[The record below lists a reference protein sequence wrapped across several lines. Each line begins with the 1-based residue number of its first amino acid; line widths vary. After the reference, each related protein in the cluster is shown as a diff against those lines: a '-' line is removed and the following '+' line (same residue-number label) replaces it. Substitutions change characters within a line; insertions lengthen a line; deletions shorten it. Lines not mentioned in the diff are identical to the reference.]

1 MTFVVVSKAYWN
13 ARPPFKASGDRH
25 AGLALRAGDLRSG
38 AGAGLVGEGER
49 RPGIRVDP
57 GYKASTEGEPA
68 VLGRIATAA
77 TAVVPDA
84 I

>member
-38 AGAGLVGEGER
+38 AGAGL
-49 RPGIRVDP
+49 DP